1 MMSGMQT
8 PFLREQV
15 DLSHTELAEF
25 DQLTSAFE
33 YVEEHVLNPALLFYV
48 TRSPAHAADAA
59 GGVYPA
65 RCETTSDNPTGSGV
79 CAGRFGSPG
88 SQRRA
93 ARSRQPAASS
103 GRPGDAAAAA

>member
-48 TRSPAHAADAA
+48 TR
-59 GGVYPA
+59 
-65 RCETTSDNPTGSGV
+65 
-79 CAGRFGSPG
+79 
-88 SQRRA
+88 
-93 ARSRQPAASS
+93 
-103 GRPGDAAAAA
+103 